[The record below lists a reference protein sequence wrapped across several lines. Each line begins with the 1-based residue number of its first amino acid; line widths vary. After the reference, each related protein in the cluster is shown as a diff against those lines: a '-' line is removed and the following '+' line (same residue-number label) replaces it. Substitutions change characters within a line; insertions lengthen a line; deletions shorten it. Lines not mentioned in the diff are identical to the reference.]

1 MEVFSSDIRT
11 FERLEP
17 DDTKREDIH
26 YVVDILEFDP
36 SKLPFKPEII
46 WASPPCT
53 AFSVASCWKHW
64 KGPRD
69 RRVPATQEALHGIKL
84 VKKTLKL
91 IDELK
96 PKYWFIEN
104 PRGMLRKQDFMN
116 DTISKMGGVRNTVT
130 YCQYGDYRMKPT
142 DVWTNCKSWVPRPMC
157 KKGMP
162 CHQSSPLSTQE
173 LKDVQSIFRKEAIK
187 IIENEIPEIKNRN
200 RKTQSGLVKRYPH
213 LGGYFETQNIGYVA
227 RNEILK
233 KAQDEFFRDQRE
245 ILDASSLNEEQ
256 FKKSIEISSRALT
269 EYILFRQLTIERLK
283 SIGDSDGEAEIHN
296 LILPKY
302 RQFEDTDLTEE
313 IYLNNAWVLDDK
325 YMTYKTVL
333 SDKKMSEIIDVI
345 TKGEEKEVEDGKPDI
360 ALIFSNDPN
369 TNSSVDVVIVEL
381 KKKGITL
388 ENAMVVETQLKS
400 RARRLMK
407 YYGNKIQRIWFYGV
421 VEFDKELELHL
432 KGEYKELYSK
442 GKMYYKATSV
452 VIQADP
458 EVRLPIGIFM
468 QDLDSVINDAD
479 ARNSTFLRLIK
490 SNFIDDGD
498 LD

>member
-1 MEVFSSDIRT
+1 M
-11 FERLEP
+11 
-17 DDTKREDIH
+17 
-26 YVVDILEFDP
+26 
-36 SKLPFKPEII
+36 
-46 WASPPCT
+46 
-53 AFSVASCWKHW
+53 
-64 KGPRD
+64 
-69 RRVPATQEALHGIKL
+69 
-84 VKKTLKL
+84 
-91 IDELK
+91 
-96 PKYWFIEN
+96 
-104 PRGMLRKQDFMN
+104 
-116 DTISKMGGVRNTVT
+116 
-130 YCQYGDYRMKPT
+130 
-142 DVWTNCKSWVPRPMC
+142 
-157 KKGMP
+157 
-162 CHQSSPLSTQE
+162 
-173 LKDVQSIFRKEAIK
+173 
-187 IIENEIPEIKNRN
+187 
-200 RKTQSGLVKRYPH
+200 
-213 LGGYFETQNIGYVA
+213 
-227 RNEILK
+227 
-233 KAQDEFFRDQRE
+233 
-245 ILDASSLNEEQ
+245 NEEQ